1 MAESKTKSDTVKN
14 DNGPLLIGMVILAIS
29 LFFAAATIADG
40 LKEFRSADRTVN
52 MKGLAMKDV
61 EANLAL
67 WTIKHSATGDDLAS
81 VQKNIEA
88 NSEKIRSFL
97 RRNGLTE
104 TDIAGRRLEVTDLL
118 AQAYRPQGAD
128 FSRFIIS
135 EVLQVRSAHVN
146 AIDAAYQNSGD
157 LLAQNVSLIVQQNQS
172 PIEYIYT
179 ELNDIKPEMI
189 AEATK
194 SAREAAEQFAKDSGA
209 VVGGIKY
216 ANQGVF
222 QILPRDGENSYAERQ
237 SRYKTVRV
245 VSTIHFAIKD

>member
-1 MAESKTKSDTVKN
+1 MTDTAQKSCPMKSCT
-14 DNGPLLIGMVILAIS
+14 GIGIILLALAVAFCGYVIS
-29 LFFAAATIADG
+29 DG

-67 WTIKHSATGDDLAS
+67 WTIKHSATGDDLAAL
-81 VQKNIEA
+81 QKEIES
-88 NSEKIRSFL
+88 NSGKIRSFL

-118 AQAYRPQGAD
+118 AQAYRPQGAN
-128 FSRFIIS
+128 FSRYIIS
-135 EVLQVRSAHVN
+135 EVLQVRSNNVN

-179 ELNDIKPEMI
+179 GLNDIKPEMI

-216 ANQGVF
+216 ANQGMF
-222 QILPRDGENSYAERQ
+222 QILPRDGGNSYAERQ

-245 VSTIHFAIKD
+245 VSTIHFTIED